1 MLYDSTYMR
10 FLEQSIS
17 KDKKQKEGCQELGRG
32 NEELFN
38 GDRVSVEED
47 EKILDIDS
55 SDDYTTMSVLMLQIC
70 IPEMFKMA
78 NIMYILH
85 N

>member
-1 MLYDSTYMR
+1 M
-10 FLEQSIS
+10 
-17 KDKKQKEGCQELGRG
+17 
-32 NEELFN
+32 FN

>member
-1 MLYDSTYMR
+1 MVVAR
-10 FLEQSIS
+10 PGEEEQR
-17 KDKKQKEGCQELGRG
+17 ELV
-32 NEELFN
+32 LN